1 MLQETSFGAPGTV
14 AKQPLPALQDRVH
27 PEQKIDLNKP
37 RTLHEMTDFIRAN
50 TRLAPVAGLRRPSPL
65 DGSEICIWQADEI
78 TPIWSATEADLESA
92 GLDPPFWAFP
102 WAGGQAV
109 ARLILERPELVRGKR
124 VLDIAAG
131 SGMIAVAAALAG
143 AAEVAANDID
153 PLCEAAVKLN
163 AAANGVTI
171 QWRGGNLLEGTL
183 PDTDVILAGDIFY
196 ERQMAERFLTW
207 FGQASDAGITVYVGD
222 PGRAYAP
229 QGAPAPVAE
238 YEIATT
244 QDLESVTSRRACVWK
259 L

>member
-1 MLQETSFGAPGTV
+1 M

-37 RTLHEMTDFIRAN
+37 RTLHEMTAFIRAN
-50 TRLAPVAGLRRPSPL
+50 TRLAPVAGLRRPGAL

-109 ARLILERPELVRGKR
+109 ARLILERPELVCGKR
-124 VLDIAAG
+124 VLDIATG

-163 AAANGVTI
+163 AAANGVMI
-171 QWRGGNLLEGTL
+171 QWRGGNLLEGAL
-183 PDTDVILAGDIFY
+183 PDADVILAGDIFY
-196 ERQMAERFLTW
+196 QKQMAEQFLDW
-207 FGQASDAGITVYVGD
+207 LGRASSRGVDIYAGD

-229 QGAPAPVAE
+229 KGGAAPIAE
-238 YEIATT
+238 YDIETT
-244 QDLESVTSRRACVWK
+244 TDLESVTVRRSRVLK